1 MYNILNNPQLGELE
15 VIEVYEY
22 FNMPLLFSC
31 KNLVDSF
38 YVALC
43 ADDLPEHDMWLY
55 TEISLKRLNLLRFG
69 SINVH
74 DVFAK
79 PEMGRLLKATIPH
92 NSSAEFNS
100 KYVAPEELN
109 ESVFPPV
116 NKYLVPKNTP
126 LMPQTNSV
134 EIIEKEQ
141 EKPFTIIG
149 NLIGLSLATNRFEI
163 QTAEKPIK
171 GYFQED
177 ANYSIKNAT
186 ISRQYKATIKEV
198 LKKNEVTDSIV
209 KIEHLLLNLEE
220 V

>member
-69 SINVH
+69 LINVH

-92 NSSAEFNS
+92 ISSAEFNS

-109 ESVFPPV
+109 ENVFPPAS
-116 NKYLVPKNTP
+116 KYLAPKNT
-126 LMPQTNSV
+126 LRVISNNS
-134 EIIEKEQ
+134 
-141 EKPFTIIG
+141 
-149 NLIGLSLATNRFEI
+149 LIN
-163 QTAEKPIK
+163 K
-171 GYFQED
+171 
-177 ANYSIKNAT
+177 
-186 ISRQYKATIKEV
+186 
-198 LKKNEVTDSIV
+198 
-209 KIEHLLLNLEE
+209 
-220 V
+220 